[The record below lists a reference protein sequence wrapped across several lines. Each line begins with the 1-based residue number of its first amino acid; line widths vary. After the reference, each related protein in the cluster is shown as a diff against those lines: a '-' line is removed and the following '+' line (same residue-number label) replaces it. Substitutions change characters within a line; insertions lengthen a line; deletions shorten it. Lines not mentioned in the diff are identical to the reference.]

1 MSCQAGGVG
10 PLGSFWP
17 HSGVLA
23 EDSSIDS
30 ALAILHFQWRTNW
43 TEGWRFWG
51 LDGLEGCCF
60 SGDGGSAL

>member
-30 ALAILHFQWRTNW
+30 ALAILHFRWRTNW
-43 TEGWRFWG
+43 TEGLAVLGARRPGVLLFQR
-51 LDGLEGCCF
+51 
-60 SGDGGSAL
+60 